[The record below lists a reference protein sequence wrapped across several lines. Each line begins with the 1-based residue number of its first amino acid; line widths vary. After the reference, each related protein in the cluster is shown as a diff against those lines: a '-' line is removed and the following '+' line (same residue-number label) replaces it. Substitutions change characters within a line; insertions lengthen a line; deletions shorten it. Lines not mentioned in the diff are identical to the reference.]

1 MDRARARPKTAGQCF
16 GFGFPAS
23 VGASGCPSSCKPC
36 RGARDSFRFG
46 FSGRIT
52 VQRPRCSPFGAHRLG
67 SRRPRPGLFPQ
78 LRTKT
83 MGRTLENKQQIIEEL
98 KGLLGAAEMALVL
111 DYKGLSI
118 KEMSDLRTRLQASSG
133 ICKVTKN
140 TLMRRAI
147 DGNSAWSE
155 LDSLLTGTNAF
166 VLIKGDV
173 SGAVKAIQAF
183 QKDTKKSDVKG
194 GLFEGKLLSQNDIKA
209 LGELPS
215 KEVLIAQIAGA
226 INAVATKLAVGIN
239 EVPSGLARALKQHAE
254 SGDAS

>member
-1 MDRARARPKTAGQCF
+1 
-16 GFGFPAS
+16 
-23 VGASGCPSSCKPC
+23 
-36 RGARDSFRFG
+36 
-46 FSGRIT
+46 
-52 VQRPRCSPFGAHRLG
+52 
-67 SRRPRPGLFPQ
+67 
-78 LRTKT
+78 
-83 MGRTLENKQQIIEEL
+83 MGRTLESKQQIIEEL
-98 KGLLGAAEMALVL
+98 KGLLGEAEMALVL

-118 KEMSDLRTRLQASSG
+118 KEMSDLRTRLQANSG

-166 VLIKGDV
+166 VLISGDV

>member
-1 MDRARARPKTAGQCF
+1 
-16 GFGFPAS
+16 
-23 VGASGCPSSCKPC
+23 
-36 RGARDSFRFG
+36 
-46 FSGRIT
+46 
-52 VQRPRCSPFGAHRLG
+52 
-67 SRRPRPGLFPQ
+67 
-78 LRTKT
+78 
-83 MGRTLENKQQIIEEL
+83 MGRTLESKQQIIEEL
-98 KGLLGAAEMALVL
+98 KGLLGEAEMALVL

-118 KEMSDLRTRLQASSG
+118 KEMSDLRTRLQASNG

-173 SGAVKAIQAF
+173 GGAVKAVQSF

-209 LGELPS
+209 IAELPS
-215 KEVLIAQIAGA
+215 KEALIAQIAGA

-239 EVPSGLARALKQHAE
+239 EVPSGLARALNQHAE
-254 SGDAS
+254 GDAS